1 MNSVQLFVILLVE
14 LIVKINSG
22 VSEYWEIFQ
31 ILIFPRGLPTSALQ
45 TKLIDWFSSRFSG
58 NAKNFSGNLAIKKLT
73 RLNYEIDWQSNDLN
87 DEHVQSIETSLND
100 FYMCFYSYIHFMY

>member
-14 LIVKINSG
+14 LNVKINSG

-45 TKLIDWFSSRFSG
+45 TKLIDWFSSSFSG
-58 NAKNFSGNLAIKKLT
+58 NAKKFSGNLAIKKLT
-73 RLNYEIDWQSNDLN
+73 RLNYEIDWQSNYLN
-87 DEHVQSIETSLND
+87 DENVQSIENL
-100 FYMCFYSYIHFMY
+100 